1 MLLSSWEELPE
12 KMQNDAVKAYYENLQ
27 TKKASLLGKML
38 FDKVMALFLLI
49 IFAPLFLVIA
59 IWIKIDSEGEIF
71 FRQIRITQYG
81 KQFRIYKFRTM
92 VKNAEAIGTQVTT
105 QHDRRITKLGG
116 LLRKYRIDEIPQL
129 LNIVKG
135 EMSFVGTR
143 PEVAK
148 YVEHYTD
155 EMLATLL
162 LPAGVTSEASIMY
175 KDEEQLLTGSE
186 NADEAYINEI
196 LPAKMQ
202 WNLASL
208 KNFSLASEIKM
219 MIKTVIAVF

>member
-1 MLLSSWEELPE
+1 MLLSSWEELPK

>member
-1 MLLSSWEELPE
+1 MLLSSWEELPK

-219 MIKTVIAVF
+219 MIKTVTAVF